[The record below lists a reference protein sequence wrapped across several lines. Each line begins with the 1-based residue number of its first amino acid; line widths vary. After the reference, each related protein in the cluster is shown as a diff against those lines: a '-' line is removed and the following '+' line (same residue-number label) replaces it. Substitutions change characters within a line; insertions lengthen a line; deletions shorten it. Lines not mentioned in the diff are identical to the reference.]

1 MQTRASHVPLSL
13 VSPGECPPTTEGGL
27 TNGVIRPTS
36 DSATGQQG
44 VTTAL
49 VVVKKCVWAPAGLHG
64 NSETTPTTAG
74 QRCFF
79 FVCNDVN
86 HHLAREG
93 GTA

>member
-44 VTTAL
+44 RDDGAGGGQEVCLGASRTAWEL
-49 VVVKKCVWAPAGLHG
+49 RDLPDYRGATVL
-64 NSETTPTTAG
+64 
-74 QRCFF
+74 
-79 FVCNDVN
+79 
-86 HHLAREG
+86 LL
-93 GTA
+93 